1 MLYEYRVT
9 GIGGASLFL
18 IEDFDDP
25 DQLYLRTG
33 IESTG
38 YTDTKREQYEFS

>member
-9 GIGGASLFL
+9 GIRGASLFL
-18 IEDFDDP
+18 IEDFVDP

-38 YTDTKREQYEFS
+38 YTDTKREQNEF

>member
-1 MLYEYRVT
+1 MLCEYRVT

-18 IEDFDDP
+18 IEDFVDP

-38 YTDTKREQYEFS
+38 YTDTKREQYKFF